1 MLHHRKK
8 LDMRET
14 GIMDVIGKKWG
25 QLAIGHPTIAFL
37 RDTFPRAEMHF
48 IERYWRTERIIFY
61 PVRHP
66 RIVMPGVAFE
76 IPYTGSC
83 LRTKLRGETI
93 WITFVHLIIAQAR
106 FDVIFVRGSLTD
118 IGHKPFPNACRG
130 RAHDRGRRIPIIEVS
145 DD

>member
-8 LDMRET
+8 LHVRET
-14 GIMDVIGKKWG
+14 GIMDVIGKEWG

-37 RDTFPRAEMHF
+37 QYTFRTAEMHF
-48 IERYWRTERIIFY
+48 IKRYWRTERIIFS

-83 LRTKLRGETI
+83 LRANLRGETG
-93 WITFVHLIIAQAR
+93 WISSVDLIIAQAR
-106 FDVIFVRGSLTD
+106 FDVIFVCG
-118 IGHKPFPNACRG
+118 
-130 RAHDRGRRIPIIEVS
+130 
-145 DD
+145 